1 MFEYSPSRSG
11 KYHDQTL
18 HQHLGCFID
27 SLLIPY
33 VRRLHRWQSYELS
46 DILVLRYVFAER
58 RQHEVQVD
66 SQAMVTAC
74 HWESENSV
82 TGLHVHF
89 ATSVTSRRF
98 VLEPGD
104 VLIQTCLMELSVPA
118 FAAASDLLGER
129 LEAVWS
135 CRDSVAFQGAKSG
148 CSLTVS
154 SCEQMPDT
162 RTKPQESGDSEVL
175 YRASSL
181 AQYLT
186 GRPASEQPTKPLPK
200 CLRRSEREFVG
211 DHARLHQQE
220 AWYRDLTPEQTAR
233 LVNASMGDE
242 KEHEKKIDELAH
254 GSLGAVSQRT
264 RTLAGCVFASFVD
277 ETLNIGQLKVD
288 RSHKLG
294 ASISTVKLT
303 VLESNDSAQRCYA
316 KSGFKVCTTYS
327 SSLSTVCLRSYTNP

>member
-1 MFEYSPSRSG
+1 
-11 KYHDQTL
+11 
-18 HQHLGCFID
+18 
-27 SLLIPY
+27 
-33 VRRLHRWQSYELS
+33 
-46 DILVLRYVFAER
+46 
-58 RQHEVQVD
+58 
-66 SQAMVTAC
+66 
-74 HWESENSV
+74 
-82 TGLHVHF
+82 
-89 ATSVTSRRF
+89 
-98 VLEPGD
+98 
-104 VLIQTCLMELSVPA
+104 MELSVPA

-175 YRASSL
+175 YPASSL

-186 GRPASEQPTKPLPK
+186 GRPASEQPTKPLLRYYVCASMTGCSK